1 MRWEIHAGD
10 GVANLG
16 PCDHVITDPPY
27 DAKTHAG
34 AASNRGNGN
43 FVHLVDFAPLE
54 SCDFV
59 PRLVEASRRWVIAF
73 CSLEQ
78 IGSYR
83 DAAGEAWIRA
93 GIWDRVGG
101 MPQFSGDR
109 PAQGAEG
116 IAIMHRKGKKKW
128 NGGGHRALW
137 TCGIERTERLHP
149 TQKPL
154 RLMMA
159 LVKQFTDPGDLVL
172 DPFCGSGTTGVACM
186 RLGRRFIGYELDPD
200 RAEVARERL
209 RAACDG
215 TTVAAQRAGQMGLF
229 GGGGP

>member
-1 MRWEIHAGD
+1 MKWEIHTGD
-10 GVANLG
+10 GLEDIPA
-16 PCDHVITDPPY
+16 CDHVITDPPY

-43 FVHLVDFAPLE
+43 FVHLVHFAPLE

-59 PRLVEASRRWVIAF
+59 PRLLGAAQRWVIAF

-78 IGSYR
+78 VGSYR

-101 MPQFSGDR
+101 MPQLSGDR

-116 IAIMHRKGKKKW
+116 IAIMHRKGAKRW

-154 RLMMA
+154 RLMLA
-159 LVKQFTDPGDLVL
+159 LVEQFTDPGELVF
-172 DPFCGSGTTGVACM
+172 DPFCGSATTGVACAL
-186 RLGRRFIGYELDPD
+186 LGRDFIGYEIDPATAD
-200 RAEVARERL
+200 VGRERM
-209 RAACDG
+209 RAACSS
-215 TTVAAQRAGQMGLF
+215 TTVEAQRSGQLAMF
-229 GGGGP
+229 GGVE